1 MSDKEIFAKRLSEAI
16 ADCNIKQKSLAL
28 QVGCTEGTL
37 SKYLNMRTSEM
48 PNAGLLC
55 KIAKALQVSTDW
67 LLGLTDQKGLGNG
80 YSLRDMAQF
89 LMTCIDT
96 PALNIKLTEI
106 TQKECCYESE
116 DGYEPVCQERENTYT
131 ALSFSE
137 WHNGEEAYMGN
148 YVPYAA
154 SLNEFLRAYI
164 KFRELYQSGAL
175 PSDLYKAAVSSALD
189 RLDTSRIISVEG

>member
-1 MSDKEIFAKRLSEAI
+1 MSNKEIFAKRLSEAI
-16 ADCNIKQKSLAL
+16 AECNIKQKSLAS
-28 QVGCTEGTL
+28 QVGCSEGTL
-37 SKYLNMRTSEM
+37 SKYLNMCTNEM

-55 KIAKALQVSTDW
+55 KIANTLQVSTDW

-80 YSLRDMAQF
+80 YSLRDVAQF
-89 LMTCIDT
+89 LMACIDT

-106 TQKECCYESE
+106 TRKECCYDSD

-137 WHNGEEAYMGN
+137 WYDGEEAYMGN
-148 YVPYAA
+148 YMPGAA
-154 SLNEFLRAYI
+154 RINEFLRAYI

-175 PSDLYKAAVSSALD
+175 PSDLYRAAVSAALD
-189 RLDTSRIISVEG
+189 RLATSRIISVEG